1 MASPRTTTVAPP
13 NTTKMSVAFAAALL
27 AAAIV
32 AGSVQAQPP
41 ETDETVEQELQIA
54 YESEPIASW
63 AGAILTA
70 QDLMAYLEVNVPRRD
85 REAFFLSPDR
95 TERLLRDLM
104 TPRVIAADGIESGLL
119 DDPTLRAEMY
129 QAAMN
134 FLSEKQFERIA
145 DQRELDDY
153 EQQAREIYLRDP
165 EAHRLPETVD
175 FTHLL
180 IRDDDPGE
188 SAEDRIRALAAEID
202 GDGEFEALVVE
213 HSEDPS
219 VERNRGSFDDI
230 PLSDLDPDFAAAL
243 ETLEPGAVSEPVQ
256 TQFGW
261 HLIRLDAR
269 NPSEVPPF
277 EAVKD
282 RLVQQAR
289 RLHRDEIQERYANSL
304 LGQPLRLDREALN
317 EFIEDLGNRDGESD

>member
-1 MASPRTTTVAPP
+1 MGLGVAL
-13 NTTKMSVAFAAALL
+13 AAALVPATIL
-27 AAAIV
+27 H
-32 AGSVQAQPP
+32 AQEP
-41 ETDETVEQELQIA
+41 ESDETVEQDLQIE
-54 YESEPIASW
+54 YESRPVASW
-63 AGAILTA
+63 AGAILTER
-70 QDLMAYLEVNVPRRD
+70 DLMAYLEVNVPPHD
-85 REAFFLSPDR
+85 RQAFFRSPER

-104 TPRVIAADGIESGLL
+104 TPRVIATDGIDDGLL
-119 DDPTLRAEMY
+119 DDPVLRAEMY

-134 FLSEKQFERIA
+134 FLSEKQFERVA
-145 DQRELDDY
+145 DRRELDDY
-153 EQQAREIYLRDP
+153 EQQARELYLRDR
-165 EAHRLPETVD
+165 EAHRQPETVD

-180 IRDDDPGE
+180 VRDDDRDDDPE
-188 SAEDRIRALAAEID
+188 EPAEDRIRALAAQVED
-202 GDGEFEALVVE
+202 DGEFEALVVE

-219 VERNRGSFDDI
+219 VERNQGSFDDI

-243 ETLEPGAVSEPVQ
+243 ETLEPGVVSEPVQ

-277 EAVKD
+277 EEIKGT
-282 RLVQQAR
+282 LIQQAR

-317 EFIEDLGNRDGESD
+317 AFIEELGNDTGQNGD